1 MERTTLSRRTFS
13 KGLAGMAALT
23 AAGTLGLA
31 GCGGDTAESGST
43 SASGDGK
50 TYKIGVLQ
58 LPEHSALD
66 AANDGFVRA
75 LDESGISYDIE
86 QQNAQNDQSACQTI
100 ASTLVNDGCDLIL
113 AIATPAAQA
122 VAGATS
128 DIPIIGTAITD
139 FAASGLVDDNDAP
152 GGNLTGTSD
161 MNPVSDQIDLLV
173 QLVPDAKTV
182 GLLYCTAES
191 NSDIQVALAEE
202 ALDELGIAHER
213 YIASSSNEIQQVS
226 ESMVGKVDAVYIP
239 TDNTISAG
247 ISTVTMVTNE
257 NDLPTVVGEVGMVEG
272 GALASVSINYEELGY
287 RAGEMAVQIL
297 TEGADPAEMPIEQMT
312 ADECDLVYNQE
323 TADTLGIDVSFLADE
338 GGEDVSA

>member
-31 GCGGDTAESGST
+31 GCGGDTAESGSA

-58 LPEHSALD
+58 LTEHAALD

-113 AIATPAAQA
+113 AIAPPAAQA

-213 YIASSSNEIQQVS
+213 YTASSSNEIQQVS

-257 NDLPTVVGEVGMVEG
+257 NNLPTVVGEVGMVEG

-297 TEGADPAEMPIEQMT
+297 TEDADPAEMPIEQMT

>member
-1 MERTTLSRRTFS
+1 MNPTTLSRRSFA
-13 KGLAGMAALT
+13 KGFAGMGAIALT
-23 AAGTLGLA
+23 GALGLS
-31 GCGGDTAESGST
+31 GCGGDSTGNGS
-43 SASGDGK
+43 AAPSGDGT

-58 LPEHSALD
+58 LTEHTALD
-66 AANDGFVRA
+66 AANAGFVKA
-75 LDESGISYDIE
+75 LDDSGISYEIE

-100 ASTLVNDGCDLIL
+100 ASKLVNDGDDLIL
-113 AIATPAAQA
+113 TIGTPAAQA
-122 VAGATS
+122 VASATS

-213 YIASSSNEIQQVS
+213 YTASSSNEIQQVS

-257 NDLPTVVGEVGMVEG
+257 NNLPTVVGEVGMVEG
-272 GALASVSINYEELGY
+272 GALASVSINYDELGY

>member
-58 LPEHSALD
+58 LTEHAALD

-100 ASTLVNDGCDLIL
+100 ASKLVNDGDDLIL
-113 AIATPAAQA
+113 TIGTPAAQA
-122 VAGATS
+122 VASATS

-139 FAASGLVDDNDAP
+139 FAESGLVADNEAP
-152 GGNLTGTSD
+152 GGNVTGSSDLT
-161 MNPVSDQIDLLV
+161 PVADQIDLLQ

-213 YIASSSNEIQQVS
+213 YTASSSNEIQQVS

-257 NDLPTVVGEVGMVEG
+257 NNLPTVVGEVGMVEG
-272 GALASVSINYEELGY
+272 GALASVSINYDELGY

>member
-1 MERTTLSRRTFS
+1 MKRLKTLAS
-13 KGLAGMAALT
+13 AVV
-23 AAGTLGLA
+23 AGTLALA
-31 GCGGDTAESGST
+31 LAACGGNGATTETTDEGSSTAEAASGS
-43 SASGDGK
+43 

-58 LPEHSALD
+58 LTEHAALD
-66 AANDGFVRA
+66 ASNEGFVAA
-75 LDESGISYDIE
+75 LDDAGIDYEID

-100 ASTLVNDGCDLIL
+100 ASKLVNDGDDLIL
-113 AIATPAAQA
+113 TIGTPAAQA
-122 VAGATS
+122 VASATS

-139 FAASGLVDDNDAP
+139 FAESGLVADNEAP
-152 GGNLTGTSD
+152 GGNVTGSSDLT
-161 MNPVSDQIDLLV
+161 PVADQIDLLQ

-213 YIASSSNEIQQVS
+213 YTASSSNEIQQVS

-257 NDLPTVVGEVGMVEG
+257 NNLPTVVGEVGMVEG